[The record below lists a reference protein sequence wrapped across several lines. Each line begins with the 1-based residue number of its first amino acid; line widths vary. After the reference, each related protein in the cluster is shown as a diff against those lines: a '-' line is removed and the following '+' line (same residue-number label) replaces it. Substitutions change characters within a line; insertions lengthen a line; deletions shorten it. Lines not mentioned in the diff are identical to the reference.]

1 MWRTSLQWWNKWHP
15 ANHQER
21 TALLLNFNDIS
32 RYLVSSLNRSYQKG
46 KLAITQRRG
55 IISLIPK
62 KDKAL
67 DELKNWRP
75 LPLLNSDYKI
85 ASKAV
90 ASGLKTVLP
99 ALIDNHRTVFERPVY
114 HRKYLLHLQC
124 YRIYRFYKHSRNVS
138 FCLLWKSVRYHLK
151 VFCSAN
157 ITLLWLQP
165 FFRQLDF

>member
-1 MWRTSLQWWNKWHP
+1 MASGKSPGTDGLAAECLQHLPLPCKFSKQN
-15 ANHQER
+15 
-21 TALLLNFNDIS
+21 L
-32 RYLVSSLNRSYQKG
+32 SYQKG

-55 IISLIPK
+55 INSLIPK
-62 KDKAL
+62 KQSA
-67 DELKNWRP
+67 WRIEK
-75 LPLLNSDYKI
+75 LETLTSIKIWLQI

-99 ALIDNHRTVFERPVY
+99 ALIGNHRTVFERPVY
-114 HRKYLLHLQC
+114 HSKYLLHLQC
-124 YRIYRFYKHSRNVS
+124 YHIYRFYKHSRNVS
-138 FCLLWKSVRYHLK
+138 FCRLRKSVRYHLK